1 MIFLDGKM
9 ISTKVRSYNYNSSKN
24 VYYIQ
29 YNNNYKFY
37 PYEARRIKILDDFN
51 KVDLSK
57 NLFYLNGV
65 ILNDIKEVYENTRYR
80 IKYYQVVFSN
90 HWDEYDSTQLKK
102 VPNNTSVIN
111 YMKKI
116 SEIISLS
123 TETGKKLL
131 CEQMKKVNIDSLD
144 SALSNYL
151 KMNTE
156 IKRNDN
162 INDLIFPFG
171 CNSSQYIAV
180 ENAINNKISVIE
192 GPPGTGKT
200 QTILNIIANIIIR
213 NMNCQVVSNNNT
225 AIENIEEK
233 LTKYNLEFIT
243 ALLGKASNKEIFIQN
258 QKIEIPSFTEYENI
272 EIKDIKE
279 KLDNNREIVK
289 RIYNSKQFIATMVQR
304 KNELLLEYDHF
315 KDNLKFQTKK
325 ILDIKRINYKKYLKC
340 LFDKNYIG

>member
-65 ILNDIKEVYENTRYR
+65 ILNDIKEVYENNRYR

-289 RIYNSKQFIATMVQR
+289 RIYNSK
-304 KNELLLEYDHF
+304 
-315 KDNLKFQTKK
+315 
-325 ILDIKRINYKKYLKC
+325 
-340 LFDKNYIG
+340 